1 MQGRIGQVTEQ
12 NNEQL
17 VGTNR
22 ADALP
27 KSWQP
32 QAVEKDLYEGW
43 VEKGYFT
50 PDANSEAEPYSIVL
64 PPPNVTGQLH
74 MGHALDHTL
83 IDSIIRRKRMQ
94 GYATLWLPGADH
106 AGIATQTKV
115 EAKLKET
122 EGKKRW
128 DYEREEFIDKVW
140 EWKEQYGG
148 TIQNQMRAIG
158 DSVDWSRERFTL
170 DDGLSRAVQ
179 TIFKN
184 LYDEGMIY
192 QANRLVN
199 WSPVLETAVSDIEV
213 VYKDVE
219 GELVSIRYGSLN
231 DDEPHLIVATTRV
244 ETMLGDVAIAV
255 HPDDERYA
263 DLVGKELPHPFRDDL
278 KLKII
283 ADDYVDMEFGTG
295 AVKITPAH
303 DPNDY
308 AMGTRHNMEMPT
320 VIDTT
325 GHIANTGTR
334 FDGLTREEARVEI
347 REALREQG
355 RIVKEIRPYVHSV
368 GHSERSGEP
377 IEPRLSLQW
386 FVDVAKMAKASGD
399 AVREGDTT
407 LHPQSLEPRYFEWVD
422 DMHDWCISRQLWWGH
437 RIPIWY
443 GPEGEDGQRDIVC
456 VGPDEEPPAGY
467 EQDPDVLDTWFSSA
481 LWPFSTLGWPEK
493 TPDLEKFYPTNVLVT
508 AYDILFFWVARMMM
522 FGTFAGTHTPE
533 LLGEGA
539 EGRPQVPFK
548 DLYLHGLVRD
558 EQGRKMSKSLGNGID
573 PMDWVR
579 DYGADALRF
588 TLARGANPGVDLPLG
603 SDAAAAARNFATKLF
618 NATKFALMNG
628 AGVAA
633 LPNREELSDADRWIL
648 DRAEEIRA
656 KVDAY
661 LDDYQFAKA
670 NELLYHFT
678 WDELCDWYLE
688 IAKTQIPRD
697 GMSEQGRNTQI
708 VLGRVLDVV
717 LRLLHPTMPFV
728 TEVLW
733 KALTGGESI
742 VVAPWPT
749 VADTNGGATKDE
761 VAARRIEDADKLIT
775 ELRRFRSDQGVKPSQ
790 KVPGRLDF
798 AAADLAG
805 QEELVR
811 NLANT
816 TAPGEDFDP
825 SASIEVRLSQA
836 TVEVTLD
843 THGAVD
849 VEAERKRL
857 EKDLAKANKELEQTG
872 KKLGNENFLSKAPE
886 EVVNKIKDR
895 QQVAREEV
903 ERITSRLEGLK

>member
-27 KSWQP
+27 KSWEP

-50 PDANSEAEPYSIVL
+50 PDAHSEAEPYSIVL

-115 EAKLKET
+115 ETKLKET

-278 KLKII
+278 TLKII

-308 AMGTRHNMEMPT
+308 AMGTRHNLEMPT

-533 LLGEGA
+533 LLGEGTD
-539 EGRPQVPFK
+539 GRPQVPFK

-628 AGVAA
+628 AGVST
-633 LPNREELSDADRWIL
+633 LPNRAELSDADRWIL
-648 DRAEEIRA
+648 DRAEEVRA

-697 GMSEQGRNTQI
+697 GVSEQGRNTQI

-749 VADTNGGATKDE
+749 VADTNGGATKDG

-816 TAPGEDFDP
+816 TVPGEDFDP

-895 QQVAREEV
+895 QQIAREEV

>member
-1 MQGRIGQVTEQ
+1 
-12 NNEQL
+12 
-17 VGTNR
+17 
-22 ADALP
+22 
-27 KSWQP
+27 
-32 QAVEKDLYEGW
+32 
-43 VEKGYFT
+43 
-50 PDANSEAEPYSIVL
+50 
-64 PPPNVTGQLH
+64 
-74 MGHALDHTL
+74 
-83 IDSIIRRKRMQ
+83 
-94 GYATLWLPGADH
+94 
-106 AGIATQTKV
+106 
-115 EAKLKET
+115 
-122 EGKKRW
+122 
-128 DYEREEFIDKVW
+128 
-140 EWKEQYGG
+140 
-148 TIQNQMRAIG
+148 
-158 DSVDWSRERFTL
+158 
-170 DDGLSRAVQ
+170 
-179 TIFKN
+179 
-184 LYDEGMIY
+184 MIY

-308 AMGTRHNMEMPT
+308 AMGTRHNLDMPT

-533 LLGEGA
+533 LLGEGTD
-539 EGRPQVPFK
+539 GRPQVPFK

-628 AGVAA
+628 AGVAT
-633 LPNREELSDADRWIL
+633 LPNRTELSDADRWIL
-648 DRAEEIRA
+648 DRAEEVRA

-697 GMSEQGRNTQI
+697 GVSEQGRNTQI

-886 EVVNKIKDR
+886 EVVNKIKER

>member
-1 MQGRIGQVTEQ
+1 MTDQ
-12 NNEQL
+12 NKEQL

-22 ADALP
+22 ADQLP
-27 KSWQP
+27 KSWEP

-43 VEKGYFT
+43 VSAGYFT
-50 PDANSEAEPYSIVL
+50 PDASSEAEPYSIVL

-115 EAKLKET
+115 EARLREQ

-128 DYEREEFIDKVW
+128 DYEREEFINKVW

-158 DSVDWSRERFTL
+158 DSVDWTRERFTL
-170 DDGLSRAVQ
+170 DEGLSRAVQ

-184 LYDEGMIY
+184 LYEEGMIY
-192 QANRLVN
+192 RANRLVN

-263 DLVGKELPHPFRDDL
+263 HLVGQELEHPFRDDL

-308 AMGTRHNMEMPT
+308 AMGTRHNLDMPT
-320 VIDTT
+320 VMDTT
-325 GHIANTGTR
+325 GHIAHTGTR
-334 FDGLTREEARVEI
+334 FDGMTREEARVEI

-355 RIVKEIRPYVHSV
+355 HIVKEIRPYVHSV

-386 FVDVAKMAKASGD
+386 FVDVAQMAKASGD
-399 AVREGDTT
+399 AVREGDTV

-443 GPEGEDGQRDIVC
+443 GPERTNESGEIERDIVC

-481 LWPFSTLGWPEK
+481 LWPFSTLGWPDK

-508 AYDILFFWVARMMM
+508 AYDILFFWVARMIM
-522 FGTFAGTHTPE
+522 FGTFAGTKTPE
-533 LLGEGA
+533 LLGKGTD
-539 EGRPQVPFK
+539 GRPQIPFK

-603 SDAAAAARNFATKLF
+603 SDAAAASRNFATKLF

-628 AGVAA
+628 AGVAP
-633 LPNREELSDADRWIL
+633 LPKRTELSDADRWIL
-648 DRAEEIRA
+648 DRAEEVRTQ
-656 KVDAY
+656 VDAY

-697 GMSEQGRNTQI
+697 GETVEGRNTQI
-708 VLGRVLDVV
+708 VLGRVIDVV
-717 LRLLHPTMPFV
+717 LRLLHPTMPYV

-742 VVAPWPT
+742 VIAPWPT
-749 VADTNGGATKDE
+749 VADTNGGATKDA
-761 VAARRIEDADKLIT
+761 VAARRIDDADKLIT

-798 AAADLAG
+798 AAADLQG

-816 TAPGEDFDP
+816 TAPGEEFNP

-872 KKLGNENFLSKAPE
+872 KKLGNENFLAKAPE
-886 EVVNKIKDR
+886 EVVTKIRAR
-895 QQVAREEV
+895 QDIAREEV

>member
-1 MQGRIGQVTEQ
+1 MTEQ

-27 KSWQP
+27 KSWEP

-128 DYEREEFIDKVW
+128 DYEREEFIGKVW

-308 AMGTRHNMEMPT
+308 AMGTRHNLDMPT

-522 FGTFAGTHTPE
+522 FGTFAGSHTPE
-533 LLGEGA
+533 LLGEGTD
-539 EGRPQVPFK
+539 GRPQVPFK

-628 AGVAA
+628 AGVAT
-633 LPNREELSDADRWIL
+633 LPNRAELSDADRWIL
-648 DRAEEIRA
+648 DRAEEVRA
-656 KVDAY
+656 KVDDY

-697 GMSEQGRNTQI
+697 GVSEQGRNTQI

-886 EVVNKIKDR
+886 EVVNKIKER

>member
-1 MQGRIGQVTEQ
+1 
-12 NNEQL
+12 
-17 VGTNR
+17 
-22 ADALP
+22 
-27 KSWQP
+27 
-32 QAVEKDLYEGW
+32 
-43 VEKGYFT
+43 
-50 PDANSEAEPYSIVL
+50 
-64 PPPNVTGQLH
+64 
-74 MGHALDHTL
+74 
-83 IDSIIRRKRMQ
+83 
-94 GYATLWLPGADH
+94 
-106 AGIATQTKV
+106 
-115 EAKLKET
+115 
-122 EGKKRW
+122 
-128 DYEREEFIDKVW
+128 
-140 EWKEQYGG
+140 
-148 TIQNQMRAIG
+148 
-158 DSVDWSRERFTL
+158 
-170 DDGLSRAVQ
+170 
-179 TIFKN
+179 
-184 LYDEGMIY
+184 MIY

-278 KLKII
+278 TLKII

-308 AMGTRHNMEMPT
+308 AMGTRHDLEMPT

-493 TPDLEKFYPTNVLVT
+493 TLDLEKFYPTNVLVT

-533 LLGEGA
+533 LLGEGTD
-539 EGRPQVPFK
+539 GRPQVPFK

-628 AGVAA
+628 AGVST

-648 DRAEEIRA
+648 DRAEEVRA

-697 GMSEQGRNTQI
+697 GVSEQGRNTQI

-886 EVVNKIKDR
+886 EVVNKIKER
-895 QQVAREEV
+895 QQIAREEV